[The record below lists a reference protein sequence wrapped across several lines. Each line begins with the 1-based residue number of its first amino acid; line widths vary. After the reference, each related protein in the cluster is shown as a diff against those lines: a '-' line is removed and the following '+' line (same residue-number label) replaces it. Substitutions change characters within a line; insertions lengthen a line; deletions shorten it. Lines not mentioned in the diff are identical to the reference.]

1 MKPSARLAT
10 ILDAVTRKMRD
21 AERASL
27 AKHLPRGVTAGDA
40 RVLRAVDR
48 VGDQGVSAVAVAL
61 GTSQPAAT
69 VAIARLEAR
78 GLVARAPSSADGR
91 RKQLALTT
99 KGRQLEQAHNAADA
113 DTAEA
118 ILSLLPKTDRAQF
131 VELLA
136 RLAASE

>member
-48 VGDQGVSAVAVAL
+48 VGDQGVSAVAVTL

-118 ILSLLPKTDRAQF
+118 ILSLLPKSDRVQF

-136 RLAASE
+136 KLAASE